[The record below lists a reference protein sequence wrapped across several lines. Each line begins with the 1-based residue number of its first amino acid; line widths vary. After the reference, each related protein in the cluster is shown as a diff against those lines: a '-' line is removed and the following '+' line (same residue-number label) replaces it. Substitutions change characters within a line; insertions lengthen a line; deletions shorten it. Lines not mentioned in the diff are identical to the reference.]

1 MIGIWKVH
9 EGFKNDVH
17 LKKRGE
23 MGIKKKDMA
32 TDR

>member
-9 EGFKNDVH
+9 EGYKH
-17 LKKRGE
+17 LRKRGE
-23 MGIKKKDMA
+23 MGIKKKDVA